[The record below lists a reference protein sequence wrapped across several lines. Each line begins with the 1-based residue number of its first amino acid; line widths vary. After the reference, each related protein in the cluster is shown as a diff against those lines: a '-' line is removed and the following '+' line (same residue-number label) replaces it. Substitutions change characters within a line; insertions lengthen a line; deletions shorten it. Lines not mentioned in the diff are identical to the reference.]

1 MDYEKT
7 LAIVAAC
14 MLLSLAAVR
23 LSHAGMDGPVTLPKK
38 GAEEAAKV
46 KSMNVQLGPRPF
58 FLIDD
63 MDESVLSVSPK
74 TPFFRQ

>member
-46 KSMNVQLGPRPF
+46 KKHECAARPSAIF
-58 FLIDD
+58 SDRRYGR
-63 MDESVLSVSPK
+63 K
-74 TPFFRQ
+74 RT